1 MQDYSTIIAA
11 VITCIGTIGSVLLGK
26 LILNRKNHCTKDPII
41 ADTENNYNVYVS
53 LQYLIEISNC
63 DRAYIMQFHNGGHYV
78 SGKSQKKFSCTHE
91 VCSRG
96 VSKEC
101 EKSQNHLV
109 SNFNHYIQEIL
120 SNKEYAYV
128 DISKI
133 KDQSFK
139 NLLDYKGVQ
148 AIYNIPLRTLEG
160 KVIGILGLDYVKNYP
175 LGSFDEMFAEI
186 HSKDELDKFMRNQA
200 RTITGYLI

>member
-26 LILNRKNHCTKDPII
+26 LILNRKNQCTKDPIVV
-41 ADTENNYNVYVS
+41 DTENNYNVYVS
-53 LQYLIEISNC
+53 LQYLTEISNC

-148 AIYNIPLRTLEG
+148 SIYNIPLRTLEG
-160 KVIGILGLDYVKNYP
+160 KVIGILGLDYVKNRP
-175 LGSFDEMFAEI
+175 LRSFDEMFAEI

>member
-11 VITCIGTIGSVLLGK
+11 VITCVGTIGSVLLGK
-26 LILNRKNHCTKDPII
+26 IILNRKNQYAKDPIVV
-41 ADTENNYNVYVS
+41 DTENNYNVYVS

-96 VSKEC
+96 ISKEC

-120 SNKEYAYV
+120 SNKEYAYI

-139 NLLDYKGVQ
+139 NLLDYKGVR

-160 KVIGILGLDYVKNYP
+160 KVIGILGLDYVKNRP

>member
-26 LILNRKNHCTKDPII
+26 LILNRKNQCTRDPIVV
-41 ADTENNYNVYVS
+41 DTENNYNVYVS
-53 LQYLIEISNC
+53 LQYLIEFSNC

-160 KVIGILGLDYVKNYP
+160 KVIGILGLDYVKNRP
-175 LGSFDEMFAEI
+175 LASFDEMFTEI
-186 HSKDELDKFMRNQA
+186 HSKDELNKFMRNQA